1 MVVRD
6 PIERIVSD
14 WIQVQEKRRS
24 LNLPEWS
31 LKTRLITRRGSINR
45 RYRAV
50 RTSQYYKHYQQW
62 MKYFK
67 KEQVLVIDG
76 RELRLEPWVSVKVNI
91 WIKRKN
97 TTSSQ
102 KVEEFLHLEKKVNE
116 NDFYFNATRGF
127 YCMSRGKNGIGEG
140 KCLNQVS
147 SHGFLKI
154 WKT

>member
-1 MVVRD
+1 MAPMRIKAFDPNVKVRVASYSEYCPGVCVCVCVWGLCDLVKYQIKVIMVVRD

-91 WIKRKN
+91 WIVQ
-97 TTSSQ
+97 Q
-102 KVEEFLHLEKKVNE
+102 KPRSI
-116 NDFYFNATRGF
+116 T
-127 YCMSRGKNGIGEG
+127 
-140 KCLNQVS
+140 
-147 SHGFLKI
+147 
-154 WKT
+154 

>member
-62 MKYFK
+62 MKLGCTRK
-67 KEQVLVIDG
+67 M
-76 RELRLEPWVSVKVNI
+76 
-91 WIKRKN
+91 IKRYDL
-97 TTSSQ
+97 
-102 KVEEFLHLEKKVNE
+102 V
-116 NDFYFNATRGF
+116 R
-127 YCMSRGKNGIGEG
+127 I
-140 KCLNQVS
+140 
-147 SHGFLKI
+147 
-154 WKT
+154 